1 MMIYTVTTIQTITDK
16 GKDND
21 GTFWF
26 PYPTFGDK
34 RCWGYFASL
43 EDALIAVDEYGS
55 DIQDDMYEYCIIEAY
70 SDGMQPRANDRYLFK
85 WDTNK
90 FIPVVEPDMLN
101 SVVNFAIG

>member
-26 PYPTFGDK
+26 PYPTFGDR

-43 EDALIAVDEYGS
+43 EDALIAVDEYASQSLIRSKG
-55 DIQDDMYEYCIIEAY
+55 
-70 SDGMQPRANDRYLFK
+70 GRRLF
-85 WDTNK
+85 
-90 FIPVVEPDMLN
+90 
-101 SVVNFAIG
+101 SQR